1 VREARGSPAAYLA
14 QFQDDKIL
22 HRQKPCFPSFLW
34 WKVRGGLQIGP
45 WNLES
50 VHNSIHGG
58 ASGIRSFGQ
67 PSGFA
72 RDIDAPNLYI
82 LFQAVLSPLS
92 RM

>member
-14 QFQDDKIL
+14 QFQDDKIYIAKSL
-22 HRQKPCFPSFLW
+22 ASLLSYGGKF
-34 WKVRGGLQIGP
+34 GGLQIGP

-58 ASGIRSFGQ
+58 ASGIRSFSQ